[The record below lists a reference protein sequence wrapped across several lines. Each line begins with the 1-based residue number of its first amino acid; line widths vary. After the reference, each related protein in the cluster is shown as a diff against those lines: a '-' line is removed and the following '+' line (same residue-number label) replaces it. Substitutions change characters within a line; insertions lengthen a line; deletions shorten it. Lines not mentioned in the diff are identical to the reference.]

1 MPKPM
6 ADATPE
12 PTSEAPEKLMLTSW
26 STTRPEL
33 NAGRFIK
40 AFVRVNVF
48 LYSRP
53 PSKISKAFGRAS
65 IRLNCYVYR
74 KSHGKI
80 LGRFGDLDALLL
92 TTTGRK
98 TGKERTT
105 PVGYQYVHGSFVVCA
120 VPGHFDIPGG
130 PKAVHPL
137 WYLNLEAKPKATID
151 IGREQIDVN
160 AKVLAS
166 GAERDKMWKGFT
178 DVYPFIGEFQKRAG
192 HPIPIVVLTPTT

>member
-1 MPKPM
+1 MSKPTAGAM
-6 ADATPE
+6 PE
-12 PTSEAPEKLMLTSW
+12 PTPETQQPLMLTSW
-26 STTRPEL
+26 ATTRPEL

-53 PSKISKAFGRAS
+53 PSKVSKAFGRAS
-65 IRLNCYVYR
+65 IWLNCYLYR
-74 KSHGKI
+74 KSHGKV

-98 TGKERTT
+98 TGKARTT
-105 PVGYQYVHGSFVVCA
+105 PVGYQYVRGSFVVCA

-137 WYLNLEAKPKATID
+137 WYLNLVANPRATIN
-151 IGREQIDVN
+151 IGPEQFPVN
-160 AKVLAS
+160 VKVLPS
-166 GAERDKMWKGFT
+166 GAERDKMWQGFT

-192 HPIPIVVLTPTT
+192 HPIPIVVLTPAG